1 MYVTR
6 KKKPLIID
14 YMLKGTVMENTENS
28 TYLGV
33 TIRKD
38 LKWSDHVKRV
48 SLGLLRRNIKT
59 DNREVKTK
67 AFNTMVRPVLD
78 YASSVWDPPLQKD
91 IDKIQDVQR
100 RGARYVCNRYH
111 NTSSPTDM
119 LQELDWWPMQQRRSK
134 IKLCTFYKIH
144 HHLVDIQ
151 APPHIH

>member
-1 MYVTR
+1 MS
-6 KKKPLIID
+6 LITD
-14 YMLKGTVMENTENS
+14 YSLKGAVLENTENS

-38 LKWSDHVKRV
+38 LKWGDHVNRISSKANKTF
-48 SLGLLRRNIKT
+48 GLLRRNIKT

-67 AFNTMVRPVLD
+67 AFNTLVRPVLD

-91 IDKIQDVQR
+91 IDKVQAVQR

-119 LQELDWWPMQQRRSK
+119 LQELDWEPMQQRRTKKGLNVCVANSFWK
-134 IKLCTFYKIH
+134 I
-144 HHLVDIQ
+144 
-151 APPHIH
+151 